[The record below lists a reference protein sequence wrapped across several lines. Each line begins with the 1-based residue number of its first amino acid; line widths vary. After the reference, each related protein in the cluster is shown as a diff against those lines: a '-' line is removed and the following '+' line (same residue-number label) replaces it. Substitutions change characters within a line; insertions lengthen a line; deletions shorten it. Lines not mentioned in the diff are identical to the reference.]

1 MNDLDLQRHQ
11 PTDLSHTGDGLG
23 LYCRQCREPA
33 PCDAARARD
42 EIAEQRASVA
52 TLVEALG
59 RASDIIEQNPG
70 EDICRH
76 QRSVLEC
83 DGEDGRFCIDRWR
96 RELIAD
102 SLADLSAAAKAHDA
116 RLTTAAV
123 EAALSDLRRQVRACQ
138 PTRTTLAY
146 RQGHDDARG
155 SVFEMIAAL
164 LASHPSAVDKEGIE

>member
-1 MNDLDLQRHQ
+1 MNGQLRADLQRHRQ
-11 PTDLSHTGDGLG
+11 GKLQAGLG
-23 LYCRQCREPA
+23 TPDNPYRSMLSTICQECLRTW
-33 PCDAARARD
+33 PCDASRAL
-42 EIAEQRASVA
+42 A
-52 TLVEALG
+52 TLDEA
-59 RASDIIEQNPG
+59 A
-70 EDICRH
+70 
-76 QRSVLEC
+76 
-83 DGEDGRFCIDRWR
+83 
-96 RELIAD
+96 
-102 SLADLSAAAKAHDA
+102 AHDA